1 MSEGSTVEAEVIR
14 LRQSIE
20 TQMRRRILSAQDR
33 RSERIL
39 ESRIQDE
46 RRVHA
51 EKNIEVVSRVI
62 KA

>member
-46 RRVHA
+46 RRLHA

>member
-1 MSEGSTVEAEVIR
+1 MKEGTTGEAEVIR

>member
-1 MSEGSTVEAEVIR
+1 MSEDTTIEAEVIR

>member
-1 MSEGSTVEAEVIR
+1 MSEDTTVEAEVIR

-39 ESRIQDE
+39 ESRI
-46 RRVHA
+46 
-51 EKNIEVVSRVI
+51 
-62 KA
+62 

>member
-51 EKNIEVVSRVI
+51 EKNIEVVS
-62 KA
+62 